1 MPGEPTLIAIEGG
14 GEIGEALAEIH
25 LVSEDYLEPAVRGL
39 TQAAEDGDVDA
50 VRAYAYEV
58 LVGVGSIIAVC
69 PRPVDAADADAAPF
83 ARR

>member
-1 MPGEPTLIAIEGG
+1 MPGEPTLVAIEGG
-14 GEIGEALAEIH
+14 GEVDEVLAEIQ

-69 PRPVDAADADAAPF
+69 PRPAEAAAAAPC